1 MTSLANSMDWMKHL
15 LTTGEHPDVH
25 FLVGDGDEKE
35 ILPAHKHI
43 LMNTSDVFEAMFR
56 FDSQN
61 GESENASTNCPVV
74 EVPDIEPTT
83 FKLML
88 KYIYVAD
95 LSELNGENAM
105 AVLYAAKKY
114 NIPALVDRSLQI
126 PISELGNV
134 FMTYAY
140 ACLFELKDFANKCLR
155 YICQNA
161 ALLFKSDD
169 FLEIDQKIF
178 CVLLDLD
185 RLLLSNEFEI
195 WKIALRWADE
205 KCRQNGI
212 ECSSDNRRSVLGPA
226 LFKIR
231 FPNMLEEDFSKF
243 VVRSGLLTVEEVF
256 GVYQFNSHPNLSLRG
271 VPELYSLKFPSH
283 GRISDWNTAKRN
295 GRGTL
300 ALEIEKV
307 SEFAGKS
314 VGGYRFSDTVYING
328 LGWKIKAEIREG
340 TAADDE
346 KKYLGFFLWYERT
359 KYEKPLNCLFSATFR
374 IVSEKS
380 ETENSTGTLCD
391 YNNQMNS
398 SWGFGNFISFE
409 EMVNPING
417 YYNREEDKVTLTID
431 VMTVDEPKM
440 DKFILGQNKSTGT
453 LFMEIEKASE
463 FGREVFGSDR
473 KSETVHI
480 NGLPWKILAKIQTK
494 NGSVDNEKWL
504 GIYLSCGAPEKDLH
518 WRCCVRSAIFR
529 IINRKNG
536 AENSTVGTL
545 CDRVFDNNSTNRGF
559 PNFISFVELMDPEK
573 GFYTKCEDKVTLT
586 IDVITVDEP
595 KMDKFIWDQS
605 KSKGTLLMD
614 IEKVS
619 GFAMEILES
628 ERQSETVQIKG
639 LPWKIWAEIN
649 QRKESSDNNEKWLG
663 IYLWCDMPRED
674 KNWSCKCSAILRIVS
689 QIADYR
695 REFSDQF
702 FDNKSNSWGY
712 DNFIS
717 FSELMDQ
724 SKALINQNEDKLTLA
739 IDFTVNEANMKLKP
753 LEFQWHGRVSDWI
766 IANANWGTLT
776 MKIEKFSEFTKE
788 KVGSRRNS
796 EAVQMKGFEWKI
808 SAEITTDE
816 KDGTDKYLGFYLLCC
831 PPPKNDGIC
840 WSCECSATLR
850 IVSQKSGTAD
860 FTHKFDRI
868 LNNKANSWGFPKFT
882 SMEFIMD
889 PDKGLYDS
897 NEDKVTL
904 AIDLT
909 VEEK

>member
-15 LTTGEHPDVH
+15 LTTDEHPDVH

-43 LMNTSDVFEAMFR
+43 LKNTTDVFEAMFR

-61 GESENASTNCPVV
+61 GKSENASANCPVV

-83 FKLML
+83 FKLIL
-88 KYIYVAD
+88 KFIYVDD

-134 FMTYAY
+134 FMAYAY
-140 ACLFELKDFANKCLR
+140 ACLFELK
-155 YICQNA
+155 
-161 ALLFKSDD
+161 
-169 FLEIDQKIF
+169 
-178 CVLLDLD
+178 
-185 RLLLSNEFEI
+185 
-195 WKIALRWADE
+195 ALRWADE

-212 ECSSDNRRSVLGPA
+212 DECSSDNRRSVLGPA
-226 LFKIR
+226 LFNIR

-243 VVRSGLLTVEEVF
+243 VVPSGLLTMEEVL

-307 SEFAGKS
+307 SEFAGES
-314 VGGYRFSDTVYING
+314 VGGYRFSDTVYIKG
-328 LGWKIKAEIREG
+328 LAWNIQAEIREG

-380 ETENSTGTLCD
+380 ETENSIGTLCD

-398 SWGFGNFISFE
+398 SCGFGNFITFE

-431 VMTVDEPKM
+431 VMTVDEPKI
-440 DKFILGQNKSTGT
+440 DKFILGQSKATGT

-463 FGREVFGSDR
+463 FAREVFGSDR

-518 WRCCVRSAIFR
+518 WRCFVRSAIFR

-545 CDRVFDNNSTNRGF
+545 CERVFDNNSTNRGF
-559 PNFISFVELMDPEK
+559 PNFISFV
-573 GFYTKCEDKVTLT
+573 V
-586 IDVITVDEP
+586 
-595 KMDKFIWDQS
+595 
-605 KSKGTLLMD
+605 
-614 IEKVS
+614 
-619 GFAMEILES
+619 
-628 ERQSETVQIKG
+628 
-639 LPWKIWAEIN
+639 
-649 QRKESSDNNEKWLG
+649 SDN
-663 IYLWCDMPRED
+663 
-674 KNWSCKCSAILRIVS
+674 
-689 QIADYR
+689 
-695 REFSDQF
+695 
-702 FDNKSNSWGY
+702 
-712 DNFIS
+712 
-717 FSELMDQ
+717 
-724 SKALINQNEDKLTLA
+724 
-739 IDFTVNEANMKLKP
+739 
-753 LEFQWHGRVSDWI
+753 
-766 IANANWGTLT
+766 
-776 MKIEKFSEFTKE
+776 
-788 KVGSRRNS
+788 
-796 EAVQMKGFEWKI
+796 
-808 SAEITTDE
+808 
-816 KDGTDKYLGFYLLCC
+816 
-831 PPPKNDGIC
+831 
-840 WSCECSATLR
+840 
-850 IVSQKSGTAD
+850 
-860 FTHKFDRI
+860 
-868 LNNKANSWGFPKFT
+868 
-882 SMEFIMD
+882 
-889 PDKGLYDS
+889 
-897 NEDKVTL
+897 
-904 AIDLT
+904 
-909 VEEK
+909 